1 MNFDSYIILVLVAF
15 LSGLLSWI
23 FTSNKYTGEL
33 NKKIIEKSKLE
44 VSQEESNNKVEE
56 YKAEVKDLRI
66 QVEELNNRLIKSESS
81 LRERD
86 TTVTERERNLE
97 NLKEQFET
105 QKNSL
110 KDEFRVLSNNILKE
124 NKESL
129 SEKNQE
135 GISALIEPLKEKITS
150 FQQRVNEVHNEQIE
164 GRSKLES
171 QITNLVTLNNNL
183 KGEAGNLAKALK
195 NNKKTLGNWGELQ
208 VEKLLEG
215 AGLVKGREYKREDS
229 FRNAENDIRRPD
241 FVIYLPENK
250 HIIID
255 SKVSLN
261 DYVVSVNAEDDEER
275 ESALKSHVQCVSN
288 HIESLAGKN
297 YSNLDGVN
305 SPDFIFMFMPM
316 ETAYLAA
323 FEASPDLFSKAYENK
338 IAVVTPNTLLPI
350 LRTVASLWNI
360 EKQNLSTKQLAL
372 AAEKIYDKLRVF
384 SEKFIKV
391 ESQIE
396 TVRKSYQDAHNTLTG
411 SRSLINMAEGF
422 KDLGVKV
429 NKSLPAALIE
439 ESDSSIELIDQDIK
453 DSTERPGK

>member
-1 MNFDSYIILVLVAF
+1 MNFDSYIILVLVSF

-23 FTSNKYTGEL
+23 FTSNKYTGKL

-44 VSQEESNNKVEE
+44 VSQEDSNNKLEE
-56 YKAEVKDLRI
+56 YKDEVKDLKL
-66 QVEELNNRLIKSESS
+66 QVEEINNRLIESNSS

-86 TTVTERERNLE
+86 TTVTERERNLKE
-97 NLKEQFET
+97 LKEQFET

-110 KDEFRVLSNNILKE
+110 KDEFQVLSNNILKE
-124 NKESL
+124 NQESL
-129 SEKNQE
+129 SVKNQE
-135 GISALIEPLKEKITS
+135 GISSLIEPLKEKIIS
-150 FQQRVNEVHNEQIE
+150 FQQRVNEVHNEQTA

-183 KGEAGNLAKALK
+183 KDEAGNLAKALK

-229 FRNAENDIRRPD
+229 FRNAEHEIRRPD

-261 DYVVSVNAEDDEER
+261 DYVLSVNAGSDEER
-275 ESALKSHVQCVSN
+275 EIALKSHVQCVSN

-297 YSNLDGVN
+297 YSNLDGLN

-360 EKQNLSTKQLAL
+360 DKQNLSTKQLAL

-396 TVRKSYQDAHNTLTG
+396 TVRKSYQDAHNTLSG

-422 KDLGVKV
+422 KDLGIKV
-429 NKSLPAALIE
+429 NKSLPATLIE
-439 ESDSSIELIDQDIK
+439 ESDSSLDLIDEGIK
-453 DSTERPGK
+453 GSIERAGK